1 MLKNSKPPICM
12 LEIRCFWHAQKCFA
26 FLTYP
31 NKMSKQ
37 IKKVIFGLGTLIVG
51 IVLFILTIKYIGIQ
65 AIINQF
71 KTIQPTHILFY
82 LMISTT
88 IVIVLIIKWK
98 LILKALGFKIPF
110 FNLFMYR
117 QMGFS
122 VGYII
127 PSFYIGGETVRAFFL
142 KKHKVPLTDA
152 ISSVIIDRAVELP
165 MNFFLACIM
174 FFLVVHTLNLPKLL
188 LIISAIIMAIL
199 ILIGLA
205 FYYKMYQKEYFFTYI
220 FEILKLDRIKKLLK
234 FKKKIME
241 TETNLIKFFNHRK
254 KFFIISL
261 LISCLLWF
269 LMILEFKTA
278 LMIVGYN
285 ASLAQIY
292 LVVTM
297 TGFAMLFPIPA
308 SIGVLELSQIGISI
322 LVGIPPAVA
331 VALSLLVRTR
341 DFMWIVSGIIF
352 YIYHGTSYIRTITKD
367 FTNNT
372 K

>member
-1 MLKNSKPPICM
+1 M
-12 LEIRCFWHAQKCFA
+12 
-26 FLTYP
+26 
-31 NKMSKQ
+31 
-37 IKKVIFGLGTLIVG
+37 KKIIFGLGSLLVG
-51 IVLFILTIKYIGIQ
+51 IVLFVITIKFIGIQ

-71 KTIQPTHILFY
+71 KTIQPTHIIFY
-82 LMISTT
+82 LMISATLVT
-88 IVIVLIIKWK
+88 VLIIKWK
-98 LILKALGFKIPF
+98 LILNALGFKIPF
-110 FNLFMYR
+110 HNLFMYR
-117 QMGFS
+117 QMGYA
-122 VGYII
+122 VGYVI

-165 MNFFLACIM
+165 MNFFLACVM
-174 FFLVVHTLNLPKLL
+174 FFLVVHTLDLPKLL
-188 LIISAIIMAIL
+188 LVFLAIIIAIL
-199 ILIGLA
+199 VFIGIV
-205 FYYKMYQKEYFFTYI
+205 FYYKMYHKEYFFTPL
-220 FEILKLDRIKKLLK
+220 FDKLKLGRIKKLQP

-241 TETNLIKFFNHRK
+241 TETNLIRFFNHRK
-254 KFFIISL
+254 KAFLVALI
-261 LISCLLWF
+261 ISCLLWF

-297 TGFAMLFPIPA
+297 TGFAMMFPIPA
-308 SIGVLELSQIGISI
+308 SIGVLELSQIGIAI

-341 DFMWIVSGIIF
+341 DFMWIVSGVIF
-352 YIYHGTSYIRTITKD
+352 YIYHGTSYIRTIRRD
-367 FTNNT
+367 FVNNS